1 MTRRLST
8 DVQRHGDW
16 VRGYHGTENVT
27 SYGILSR
34 ANGVTSESDGHSTSY
49 FRGDDDQG
57 RHYEHYLASDHGIV
71 TKDVVRR

>member
-1 MTRRLST
+1 
-8 DVQRHGDW
+8 V
-16 VRGYHGTENVT
+16 N

-49 FRGDDDQG
+49 YRGDDG
-57 RHYEHYLASDHGIV
+57 NAASGGTHYEHYLASDHGIV